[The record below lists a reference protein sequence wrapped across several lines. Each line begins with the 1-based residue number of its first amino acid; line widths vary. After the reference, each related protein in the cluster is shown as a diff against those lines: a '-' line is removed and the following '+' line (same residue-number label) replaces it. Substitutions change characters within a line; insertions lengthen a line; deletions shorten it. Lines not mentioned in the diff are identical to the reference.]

1 MLGYTS
7 RVSKVDGSFPH
18 DIGTRPINAAIITSE
33 NNKAIQMYNIFEEQS
48 IPVVI
53 THAMAAEMS
62 KGSDFP
68 AKIRVAPSESYDGLL
83 LQKLLY
89 NDFGY
94 RKIGIFHTDDVA
106 STGNV
111 LNFLKLRHG
120 KVQSKHNLA
129 HALTITAITLFHNH
143 SHSHSHYFYY

>member
-1 MLGYTS
+1 MILFHLLAQMLGYTS
-7 RVSKVDGSFPH
+7 REFKVNGSFPN
-18 DIGTRPINAAIITSE
+18 DVGTRHIDAAIITSE
-33 NNKAIQMYNIFEEQS
+33 NHEAIQMYNIFEEHS

-53 THAMAAEMS
+53 TNAMAAEMS

-83 LQKLLY
+83 MQKLVY
-89 NDFGY
+89 DDFGY
-94 RKIGIFHTDDVA
+94 RKIGIFYTNDVA

-120 KVQSKHNLA
+120 KV
-129 HALTITAITLFHNH
+129 
-143 SHSHSHYFYY
+143 